1 MKRKLLIGISSFG
14 LAAGF
19 WACGEGQIEPMNPDT
34 DEYVQAMLQNNAID
48 FTTQIADAKQMCN
61 EDIACM
67 NEMAKAN
74 NGAIQ
79 IESSET
85 FVPETSSDP
94 GPQMSS
100 SSRTMFSVSSMGPIG
115 GRSSSSEAPVSSA
128 PESSSSVFV
137 PAGQFGTCFAGTSA
151 APKKTA
157 ELNEKVTWTFK
168 PNTAGSGLKTA
179 DILSLKINWSFPAGT
194 PETVAGAVAATTAQT
209 AYAVSGTKTA
219 IASVTAA
226 GATQDIT
233 CDPLRV
239 NGQKIEGCKCLPTNI
254 RPDVAEGESATWT
267 ASGCT
272 SKANITG
279 YKWTVATAVDATG
292 LVATAPVAAKND
304 PVTGVSF
311 TVENDDSTSVTVQ
324 CEDALAQDSRI
335 PDYELSFEG
344 TNIPS
349 SNLVSQDIPFN
360 KEACI
365 QVSFDWQNSG
375 WQPNNISILCD
386 VQAANASPGLT
397 LSIDYNGQTK
407 SYKGDYNISNSGI
420 ALGAVKAGQNT
431 MKDVC
436 VTVTG
441 KEGGTA
447 KCFFGN

>member
-85 FVPETSSDP
+85 IVPESSSDP

-179 DILSLKINWSFPAGT
+179 DVLSLKINWSFPAGT

-239 NGQKIEGCKCLPTNI
+239 NGQKIEGCKCVSTNI
-254 RPDVAEGESATWT
+254 QPDVAEGESATWT

-292 LVATAPVAAKND
+292 LVATAPVAKKD
-304 PVTGVSF
+304 DEVTGVSF
-311 TVENDDSTSVTVQ
+311 TVENDDSTSVTIQ
-324 CEDALAQDSRI
+324 CENAKAIDHTK
-335 PDYELSFEG
+335 PDYEFKGQGDSNALTFEG
-344 TNIPS
+344 DVDATIVFSLPDGWHNG
-349 SNLVSQDIPFN
+349 NTGNCTF
-360 KEACI
+360 AC
-365 QVSFDWQNSG
+365 QVDRG
-375 WQPNNISILCD
+375 T
-386 VQAANASPGLT
+386 GG
-397 LSIDYNGQTK
+397 NGQISGTLGT
-407 SYKGDYNISNSGI
+407 YKISGGDYVPIEIPVSATIGGN
-420 ALGAVKAGQNT
+420 ALAFKLTVSPNAG
-431 MKDVC
+431 
-436 VTVTG
+436 VTC
-441 KEGGTA
+441 KLA
-447 KCFFGN
+447 W